1 MIWVCPLAFEFLGL
15 FIPFWLSHDFFSFL
29 IEICPPVWGVILVG
43 ICFHERKIIQ
53 AQEGIA
59 RDVLILESERNN
71 KDGLS
76 SFQAQA
82 VKINKLWP
90 HPVWW
95 FGLCKDAF
103 HGSWATSLLHNIIH
117 TFKNTWFKSRGV
129 KVFIQ
134 FFSFLFFFTLFVYN
148 LVTSMME
155 LLDSLVI
162 LQVECEKYH
171 FWMNIKLF
179 LKSKYQIKFSKLQ

>member
-1 MIWVCPLAFEFLGL
+1 M
-15 FIPFWLSHDFFSFL
+15 
-29 IEICPPVWGVILVG
+29 
-43 ICFHERKIIQ
+43 
-53 AQEGIA
+53 
-59 RDVLILESERNN
+59 
-71 KDGLS
+71 
-76 SFQAQA
+76 
-82 VKINKLWP
+82 INKLCP
-90 HPVWW
+90 HPMWW

-103 HGSWATSLLHNIIH
+103 HKSWATSSLYTIIH
-117 TFKNTWFKSRGV
+117 TFKNTWFKSHGV
-129 KVFIQ
+129 RVFIH
-134 FFSFLFFFTLFVYN
+134 FFLFLFHNFMVYN

>member
-1 MIWVCPLAFEFLGL
+1 
-15 FIPFWLSHDFFSFL
+15 
-29 IEICPPVWGVILVG
+29 
-43 ICFHERKIIQ
+43 
-53 AQEGIA
+53 
-59 RDVLILESERNN
+59 
-71 KDGLS
+71 
-76 SFQAQA
+76 
-82 VKINKLWP
+82 
-90 HPVWW
+90 VWW

-103 HGSWATSLLHNIIH
+103 HKSWATSSLHTIIH
-117 TFKNTWFKSRGV
+117 TFKNTWFKSHGV
-129 KVFIQ
+129 SVFISFF
-134 FFSFLFFFTLFVYN
+134 FFSFFIIFMVYN